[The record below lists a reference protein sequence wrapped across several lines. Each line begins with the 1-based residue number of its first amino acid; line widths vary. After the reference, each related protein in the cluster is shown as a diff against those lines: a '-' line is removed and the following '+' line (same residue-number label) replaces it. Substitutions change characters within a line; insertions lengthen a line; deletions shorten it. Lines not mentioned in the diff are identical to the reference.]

1 MNEHKNDSHDMHMD
15 HSQMDHSHMDHSHM
29 NHDQMN
35 MDMGSGHH
43 DHGGDDMMMHGDHM
57 MHMGNLKQKF
67 WVSLILTIPVI
78 IMSPMMGM
86 RLPFQITF
94 LPWSDYLVAI
104 IGTII
109 FFYGGKPFFTGA
121 RGELSEKKPAMMTL
135 ITMGI
140 SVAYLYSIYAV
151 IANDVLHVTPM
162 VTDFFWELATLIDI
176 MLLGHWIEMD
186 TVMNAGSAVDSLAKL
201 LPDKAHKLVNDK
213 PEDVAI
219 KDLQVG
225 DQVQVRAGE
234 QIPADGKIIS
244 GTTSVNESLVTGEA
258 QQVTKQPDDEV
269 VGGSV
274 NGDGTFV
281 MKVTGTGETGYLAKV
296 MDLVNS
302 AQQHKSAKENMA
314 DKVAGY
320 LFYAAV
326 TVALVAFVTWLLVAN
341 LAVALSVA
349 VTVLVI
355 ACPHALGLA
364 VPLVIARTTSIAAQ
378 HGLLIRNR
386 NAMEQ
391 VNHINYALM
400 DKTGTLTEGDFKVNK
415 YDTVSANLSADQV
428 LTIMAS
434 LEDGSSHPL
443 ARGILTAAKEQKL
456 NWSAATNVQQLT
468 GAGLSGEVDGK
479 QYTLVSAAYLDKQ
492 KLQYDKQQFDQL
504 ASAGNSISYLISG
517 DQVLGFVAQGDQ
529 IKPNAKHLIDSL
541 LAQHITPVMLTGD
554 NEQSAQNVAK
564 QLGITEVKAQLRPED
579 KEKVVAQYQ
588 SAGNHV
594 IMIGDG
600 VNDAPS
606 LARADIG
613 IAMGAGTNVAID
625 SADIVLVKSD
635 PNDVVAFL
643 DLARRS
649 TRKMTENLWWGA
661 GYNIITIPLAAGILA
676 PIGFMLNPMVGAAIM
691 SLSTIIVA
699 INALSLR
706 I

>member
-1 MNEHKNDSHDMHMD
+1 MSEHDMHGMQHDQMD
-15 HSQMDHSHMDHSHM
+15 HSQMD
-29 NHDQMN
+29 
-35 MDMGSGHH
+35 MDMSGH
-43 DHGGDDMMMHGDHM
+43 DGGDMMMHGSHM

-86 RLPFQITF
+86 KLPFQITF
-94 LPWSDYLVAI
+94 LPWSDYIVAV

-121 RGELSEKKPAMMTL
+121 KGELSEKKPAMMTL
-135 ITMGI
+135 IAMGI

-151 IANDVLHVTPM
+151 VANDILHVTPM

-201 LPDKAHKLVNDK
+201 LPDKAHKLVDGK
-213 PEDVAI
+213 PVDVTVGEL
-219 KDLQVG
+219 KVG

-234 QIPADGKIIS
+234 QVPADGKITS
-244 GTTSVNESLVTGEA
+244 GQTSVNEALVTGEA
-258 QQVTKQPDDEV
+258 QMVAKKSDDEV

-274 NGDGTFV
+274 NGDGTFE
-281 MKVTGTGETGYLAKV
+281 MTVTGTGKSGYLAKV

-302 AQQHKSAKENMA
+302 AQQHKSTKENMA
-314 DKVAGY
+314 DRVAGY

-326 TVALVAFVTWLLVAN
+326 TVAIVAFIVWLLVDN

-364 VPLVIARTTSIAAQ
+364 VPLVIARTTSIAAK

-386 NAMEQ
+386 NALEQ
-391 VNHINYALM
+391 VGEINYALM
-400 DKTGTLTEGDFKVNK
+400 DKTGTLTEGNFKVNK
-415 YDTVSANLSADQV
+415 YASSDASVTADQV
-428 LTIMAS
+428 LAVMAS

-443 ARGILTAAKEQKL
+443 ARGILTAAKEQQLK
-456 NWSAATNVQQLT
+456 WQTAANVSQLT
-468 GAGLSGEVDGK
+468 GAGLQGTVDG
-479 QYTLVSAAYLDKQ
+479 QEYLLVSAAYLDQ
-492 KLQYDKQQFDQL
+492 HKLGYDQQQFNQL
-504 ASAGNSISYLISG
+504 ASAGNSISYLVSG

-541 LAQHITPVMLTGD
+541 KAQRITPVMLTGD

-588 SAGNHV
+588 SQGNHV

-613 IAMGAGTNVAID
+613 IAIGSGTNVAID

-643 DLARRS
+643 DLARKA

-676 PIGFMLNPMVGAAIM
+676 PIGFMLNPMVGAAVM